1 MEFGLYLQTLVA
13 LALVLGL
20 IAAIAWA
27 AKRYGLGGLPGAGR
41 AGGRQRRLAVVETL
55 PLDTRRRLVLIRR
68 DGIEH
73 LILTG
78 AGADLV
84 IETGIPAPAPSRDE
98 AP

>member
-1 MEFGLYLQTLVA
+1 MELGLYLQTLAA

-27 AKRYGLGGLPGAGR
+27 VKRYGVGGLSGAGR
-41 AGGRQRRLAVVETL
+41 AGGRQRRLAIVETL
-55 PLDTRRRLVLIRR
+55 AIDARRRLILIRR
-68 DGIEH
+68 DGTEH

-84 IETGIPAPAPSRDE
+84 VETGIPAPVPSRDD